1 MVICQ
6 DCGKEVPKDKFCKNC
21 GAYLGDIEEMPVIEE
36 APAIEENEV
45 PEVGE
50 ETSVLVPV
58 ESGNVNFCHN
68 CGSKITGN
76 FKFCPNCGQELNA
89 KVSKSP
95 KTVTSSEKNILLA
108 IILSVILP
116 GLGQIYLGLDRK
128 GAIFLIAYVVSAI
141 LILLLI
147 GFLLCAVI
155 WIWALVDTIISTN
168 SINNGEE
175 VKDKLF

>member
-21 GAYLGDIEEMPVIEE
+21 GAYLGNVEEVPVIEKT
-36 APAIEENEV
+36 EV
-45 PEVGE
+45 PEVSE
-50 ETSVLVPV
+50 ETAVPV
-58 ESGNVNFCHN
+58 PIESDNVNFCHK

-95 KTVTSSEKNILLA
+95 KTVASSEKNILLA

-128 GAIFLIAYVVSAI
+128 GAIFLI
-141 LILLLI
+141 
-147 GFLLCAVI
+147 GFLLCTVI
-155 WIWALVDTIISTN
+155 WIWALIDTIISTN
-168 SINNGEE
+168 SINKGEE
-175 VKDKLF
+175 VVDKLF

>member
-1 MVICQ
+1 MVICP

-21 GAYLGDIEEMPVIEE
+21 GAYIENVEA
-36 APAIEENEV
+36 APAVEEIEI
-45 PEVGE
+45 PEIGGQTSAPVAVGA
-50 ETSVLVPV
+50 
-58 ESGNVNFCHN
+58 GKVNFCHN

-76 FKFCPNCGQELNA
+76 FKFCPNCGQDLNA
-89 KVSKSP
+89 KVSNAPKAVASAEKS
-95 KTVTSSEKNILLA
+95 ILLA
-108 IILSVILP
+108 IVLSAILP
-116 GLGQIYLGLDRK
+116 GLGQIYLGLDSK
-128 GAIFLIAYVVSAI
+128 GSIFLIAYVISAI
-141 LILLLI
+141 LILFLI

>member
-21 GAYLGDIEEMPVIEE
+21 GAYLGNVEEVPVIEKT
-36 APAIEENEV
+36 EV
-45 PEVGE
+45 PEVSE
-50 ETSVLVPV
+50 ETAVPV
-58 ESGNVNFCHN
+58 PIESDNVNFCHK

-95 KTVTSSEKNILLA
+95 KTVASSEKNILLA

-128 GAIFLIAYVVSAI
+128 GAIFLISDQSFHSIDIWLSLICSCGSIYRSQSFKKI
-141 LILLLI
+141 L
-147 GFLLCAVI
+147 
-155 WIWALVDTIISTN
+155 
-168 SINNGEE
+168 E
-175 VKDKLF
+175 LFV